1 MNAFP
6 PSSLF
11 FDTLPF
17 SLPFLLLLFSTIPII
32 STMSDENEMIIVDD
46 ESPPP
51 LDDLALDEL
60 PPPLSSSLSPS
71 TPVPIQSSRSKIAE
85 LVSKMTRK
93 HRKSKRRP
101 GDGMSEL
108 EEDDDGDE
116 DESDE
121 ELDTSSSNSSS
132 DGNMTDDVNSIDT
145 DDLLEEA
152 DELPPLRNKKVIV
165 STRRVVAMLNKTR
178 EKKLRA
184 LKQAKTK
191 AKKRDNEVWWMSP
204 TSNAYLLNFQIWFI
218 SSSQHCYYDPLHAGR
233 ESKITNMIQ
242 LPFKNLP
249 TSIQIHIGNFTL
261 IENSRWWM

>member
-1 MNAFP
+1 
-6 PSSLF
+6 
-11 FDTLPF
+11 
-17 SLPFLLLLFSTIPII
+17 
-32 STMSDENEMIIVDD
+32 MSDENEMIIVDD
-46 ESPPP
+46 DSPPP
-51 LDDLALDEL
+51 LDDLALDDL

-85 LVSKMTRK
+85 LVTKMTCK
-93 HRKSKRRP
+93 HRKNKRQP

-108 EEDDDGDE
+108 DEDDDE

-121 ELDTSSSNSSS
+121 ELDTSSSTSSS

-191 AKKRDNEVWWMSP
+191 AKKRDNEVAWMSP
-204 TSNAYLLNFQIWFI
+204 TSNDYLLNFQIWFI
-218 SSSQHCYYDPLHAGR
+218 SSSQHCCYDPLHAGR
-233 ESKITNMIQ
+233 ESKIINMIQ
-242 LPFKNLP
+242 LPLKSLP
-249 TSIQIHIGNFTL
+249 SSTLIHIGNFMPT
-261 IENSRWWM
+261 ENSRWWM